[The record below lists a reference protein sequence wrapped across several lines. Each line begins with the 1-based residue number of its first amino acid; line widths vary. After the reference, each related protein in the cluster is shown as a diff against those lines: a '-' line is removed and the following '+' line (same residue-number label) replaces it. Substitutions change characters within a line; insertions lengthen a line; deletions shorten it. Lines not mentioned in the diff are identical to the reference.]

1 MDPKTARY
9 LLYGLGVAASGGVLA
24 VGLISTGVIETER
37 GSGGGFIMSTFTTTG
52 TKSDFV
58 RAVMSA
64 AARVD
69 PSLSLRTRA
78 LLAAW
83 AAHESGWGKATN
95 QARTAFNLWNL
106 TAGSAWLSAG
116 KPVLVGNDTEFTV
129 GQKGSKKIIQQW
141 RAYRT
146 LDESV
151 ADLLQFLS
159 KSSYVNYREAYGQL
173 GAGDERF
180 VTTLGVFERG
190 ADGLVQRVEN
200 RASTAGFY
208 TMPRS
213 EYQRSTS
220 KLATE
225 VSTLIATL
233 QLSGVNLSLQS

>member
-1 MDPKTARY
+1 MDPKTKRY
-9 LLYGLGVAASGGVLA
+9 LLYGLGLLASGTVLA
-24 VGLISTGVIETER
+24 VGLIVTGTLETER
-37 GSGGGFIMSTFTTTG
+37 AQGASLLMNTFTTNG
-52 TKSDFV
+52 TKTDFV
-58 RAVMSA
+58 RAILSA

-69 PSLSLRTRA
+69 PTLSLRSRA

-106 TAGSAWLSAG
+106 TAGSGWLAAN

-129 GQKGSKKIIQQW
+129 GQPGSKKISQQW
-141 RAYRT
+141 RAYGS

-159 KSSYVNYREAYGQL
+159 KSSYTNYREGYAKL
-173 GAGDERF
+173 VAGDEQF
-180 VTTLGVFERG
+180 VSSLGVFERG
-190 ADGLVQRVEN
+190 PDGLVQRVDTRPN
-200 RASTAGFY
+200 TAGFY

-220 KLATE
+220 KLASE
-225 VSTLIATL
+225 VSAIIATV
-233 QLSGVNLSLQS
+233 QLSGLNLLLQS